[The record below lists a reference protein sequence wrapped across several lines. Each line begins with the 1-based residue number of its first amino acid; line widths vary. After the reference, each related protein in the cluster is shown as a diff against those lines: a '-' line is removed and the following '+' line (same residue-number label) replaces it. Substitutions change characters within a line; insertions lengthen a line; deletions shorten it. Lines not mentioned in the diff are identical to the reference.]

1 MIDKNEPAPNLSAPI
16 PGQAMTAPL
25 GDRPWQK
32 PPRFPT
38 AEQALSF
45 YVDRLTE
52 DKQSEQL
59 MDILELGVPVDTLV
73 DTLQLG
79 GVMEGL
85 HSVDVGIV
93 ITPAIAELV
102 SRMADLAEVEYTLTS
117 VNEED
122 ELPSKT
128 EIALGMKHLKEKPK
142 GIQITKDVSKEEE
155 EDNAVQE
162 NVIEDKPRGLM
173 SRGI

>member
-1 MIDKNEPAPNLSAPI
+1 MDAPI

-52 DKQSEQL
+52 DKQSAQL
-59 MDILELGVPVDTLV
+59 MDLLELGVPVDTLV

-102 SRMADLAEVEYTLTS
+102 SQMADAAEVEYTLTS
-117 VNEED
+117 ED
-122 ELPSKT
+122 ESDSLPTKS
-128 EIALGMKHLKEKPK
+128 EIALGMKHLKEKPR
-142 GIQITKDVSKEEE
+142 GIQILQDVQQKKKKQWK
-155 EDNAVQE
+155 N
-162 NVIEDKPRGLM
+162 LW
-173 SRGI
+173 